1 MVYCRL
7 AGCQERPD
15 MSSNKD
21 SIIAEKFLNGWTFAT
36 VLLIIIIVIGS
47 MIIWSK
53 YNRAGGV
60 EISLITNENSPGQ
73 VYVSGEVNNPG
84 LYPLREGD
92 NIDDILKAAG
102 GLTGSADA
110 LHIKLVVPGNGDEN
124 APQKVDINRAGAWLL
139 AALPGIGNTR
149 AQAIIAYREKNGPF
163 RDANELLNV
172 AGIGNS
178 IFEGIKNLVAVN
190 E

>member
-1 MVYCRL
+1 
-7 AGCQERPD
+7 
-15 MSSNKD
+15 
-21 SIIAEKFLNGWTFAT
+21 
-36 VLLIIIIVIGS
+36 

-53 YNRAGGV
+53 YNHVRGV
-60 EISLITNENSPGQ
+60 EISLKTNENPPGQ
-73 VYVSGEVNNPG
+73 VYISGKVNNPG

-102 GLTGSADA
+102 GLTGGADPLRIELA
-110 LHIKLVVPGNGDEN
+110 VPGNGDLN

-139 AALPGIGNTR
+139 AALPGIGDTR

-163 RDANELLNV
+163 RDTNELLNV

-178 IFEGIKNLVAVN
+178 IFEGIKNLITVN